1 MKKCKKNKIEK
12 KIKKTEW
19 KNEKNIKK
27 NNFIMNNKTNKN
39 PNIKIIRIKDAL
51 L

>member
-27 NNFIMNNKTNKN
+27 NNLIMNNKTNKN